1 MTTAPGTRAAA
12 LHRDALVW
20 DNHGC
25 MPLES
30 AALLA
35 QYLPQL
41 TRYRDAG
48 TDVVMINVG
57 YGEMPLGET
66 LERLAHLRRYLR
78 AHPEHYVEAL
88 SVADIERAKASGM
101 LAVGFDLEGMAPIQ
115 DELALISTF
124 YDLGVRWMLI
134 AYNRT
139 NRIGGGCHDA
149 DPGLTDLGREAL
161 DEMARVGMV
170 CCCSHTG
177 YRTALDV
184 MRYSKNPVILSH
196 SNPRALKDHPR
207 NVPDEI
213 LDACARTGGVIG
225 INGIGIFL
233 GDNEIASEVF
243 VRHVDYVAQAG
254 RRRARRH
261 RHGLRVRPGRARRR
275 PAEVQAHLSRRLGLR
290 AGDPLQAARGAARGH
305 RGPAR
310 ARVLGGRRASDSR
323 RQLGP
328 SSERRMEVKLSE
340 TRRGAARLLPL
351 TVKP

>member
-1 MTTAPGTRAAA
+1 VTSTSGARASA

-25 MPLES
+25 IALES
-30 AALLA
+30 AALMDE
-35 QYLPQL
+35 YMPQL
-41 TRYRDAG
+41 VRYREAG
-48 TDVVMINVG
+48 TDVVMINIG
-57 YGEMPLGET
+57 FGEMTLGEHV
-66 LERLAHLRRYLR
+66 ERLARLRRYIR

-88 SVADIERAKASGM
+88 SVASIERAKAQGK
-101 LAVGFDLEGMAPIQ
+101 LAVGFDVEGMAPIQ
-115 DELALISTF
+115 DELALISTL

-170 CCCSHTG
+170 VCCSHTG
-177 YRTALDV
+177 YRTTLDV
-184 MRYSKNPVILSH
+184 MRYSENPVILSH

-233 GDNEIASEVF
+233 GDNDIATETF
-243 VRHVDYVAQAG
+243 VRHIDYVAKRVGVEHVGIGMDYVFDQEGLDADLAKYRLTFPDGWGYDPGIRCKPPEELPEVTAG
-254 RRRARRH
+254 LLDLGYSEDDVRAI
-261 RHGLRVRPGRARRR
+261 
-275 PAEVQAHLSRRLGLR
+275 
-290 AGDPLQAARGAARGH
+290 
-305 RGPAR
+305 
-310 ARVLGGRRASDSR
+310 LGGNLMR
-323 RQLGP
+323 
-328 SSERRMEVKLSE
+328 V
-340 TRRGAARLLPL
+340 AAQ
-351 TVKP
+351 VWK